1 MEQEIEMR
9 QELIR
14 TLEFD
19 DLPPTAS
26 PSNDDSLL
34 TGILTAHIQVKWSIS
49 SVMNYH
55 VHWKGFDQDEP
66 FWKVTPMNFIV

>member
-1 MEQEIEMR
+1 MR

-19 DLPPTAS
+19 DLPPITS

-34 TGILTAHIQVKWSIS
+34 TGILTAHIQVK
-49 SVMNYH
+49 
-55 VHWKGFDQDEP
+55 
-66 FWKVTPMNFIV
+66 